1 MDQEETIQA
10 AQIRLLKKR
19 EERGVTEQTIPRT
32 TNFDEILEI
41 GKRCMEMSRRRE
53 AEIAEARALIG
64 DPDPEPPKQREP
76 EAPRINRHIPK
87 AYRECTF
94 ETFQGNEKLVQGILK
109 LADTGCDIVLRG
121 ETGCGKTHLAVAL
134 MQHAG
139 HGYFTT
145 APELLLRIRSTFNDG
160 VMRESEDE
168 VINDL
173 CFHELLVLDDLGAEK
188 TTEFAITTLY
198 IIIDRRIRDAKR
210 TIITTN
216 LSLKEIEEKLD
227 ARIASRLSGMQNVK
241 ISMPDYRKKR

>member
-1 MDQEETIQA
+1 MTEPSIPQTMNFHEEIQKIGQRGLELARQRAEVA
-10 AQIRLLKKR
+10 AA
-19 EERGVTEQTIPRT
+19 
-32 TNFDEILEI
+32 
-41 GKRCMEMSRRRE
+41 MEVIE
-53 AEIAEARALIG
+53 GPKPVKE
-64 DPDPEPPKQREP
+64 PEPK
-76 EAPRINRHIPK
+76 APAINQHIPK
-87 AYRECTF
+87 AYRECRF
-94 ETFQGNEKLVQGILK
+94 DTFQGNDKMVQGLIK

-160 VMRESEDE
+160 GWETEDE
-168 VINDL
+168 VIRDL
-173 CFHELLVLDDLGAEK
+173 CSHDLLVLDDLGAEK

-216 LSLKEIEEKLD
+216 LSLKEIEDKLD

-241 ISMPDYRKKR
+241 INMPDYRKKRPS

>member
-19 EERGVTEQTIPRT
+19 EELKVTELSTPQTMNFHEEIQAIGRRGMELAKQRAEVAAAMEVIEGPRPV
-32 TNFDEILEI
+32 
-41 GKRCMEMSRRRE
+41 KQ
-53 AEIAEARALIG
+53 
-64 DPDPEPPKQREP
+64 PEPKAP
-76 EAPRINRHIPK
+76 EINRHIPK
-87 AYRECTF
+87 AYRECRFDTF
-94 ETFQGNEKLVQGILK
+94 HGNDKIVQGLMK

-121 ETGCGKTHLAVAL
+121 ETGCGKTHLAVAI

-145 APELLLRIRSTFNDG
+145 APELLLRIRSTFNEG
-160 VMRESEDE
+160 TMRESEDE
-168 VINDL
+168 VIRDL

-241 ISMPDYRKKR
+241 INMPDYRKKRG